1 MTVSNP
7 KSALIKIQN
16 TSALAEH
23 LGLSRWT
30 VSRVINGHAGV
41 KAETAA
47 RVRAAIHDIG
57 FLPNPMARSLRGGR
71 TGTIGVCFQ
80 ELESPLLARKT
91 SILQQMLREEN
102 FNALIELTNRNRAL
116 EEKVIRHFIA
126 TRVEGIVLVGSLQ
139 RPTDAGAVL
148 LAHEKVPVV
157 LIDPEVSLPYPEVS
171 LDREEAM
178 RLVLEHLY
186 SLGHRSFAVLGIDP
200 EDAYGARRWRGIRNT
215 AKTLGISLKTQ
226 ISSYFKPDYHQ
237 HDYRYGEYL
246 AGQLLRSGVLPT
258 AVIALNDRVAMGAI
272 KRLRAA
278 GLEVPRDLS
287 IVGYDNLDFTDY
299 SQPTLTTVDQH
310 VELLM
315 QTARGILLRSIRDG
329 NERGPQRQQIAP
341 VLIEREST
349 APPSKISQ
357 LNNWGKIFPDIY
369 KPHALQSQ

>member
-30 VSRVINGHAGV
+30 VSRVLNGHAGV

-47 RVRAAIHDIG
+47 RVEEAMQEFG
-57 FLPNPMARSLRGGR
+57 FQPNPMARVLRGAR

-80 ELESPLLARKT
+80 EIESPLLAHKT
-91 SILQQMLREEN
+91 AILQQMLREEG
-102 FNALIELTNRNRAL
+102 FIALIELTNRNPAL

-126 TRVEGIVLVGSLQ
+126 SQVEGIVLVGSLQ
-139 RPTDAGAVL
+139 KPDDAGAAYLAREMVPTVL
-148 LAHEKVPVV
+148 V
-157 LIDPEVSLPYPEVS
+157 DPEISLPYSEVS

-226 ISSYFKPDYHQ
+226 ISSYFKPDYYQ

>member
-30 VSRVINGHAGV
+30 VSRVLNGHAGV

-47 RVRAAIHDIG
+47 RVEEAMQEFG
-57 FLPNPMARSLRGGR
+57 FQPNPMARVLRGAR

-80 ELESPLLARKT
+80 EIESPLLAHKT
-91 SILQQMLREEN
+91 AILQQMLREEG
-102 FNALIELTNRNRAL
+102 FIALIELTNRNPAL

-126 TRVEGIVLVGSLQ
+126 SQVEGIVLVGSLQ
-139 RPTDAGAVL
+139 KPDDAGAAYLAREMVPTVL
-148 LAHEKVPVV
+148 V
-157 LIDPEVSLPYPEVS
+157 DPEISLPYSEVSLN
-171 LDREEAM
+171 REEAM

-200 EDAYGARRWRGIRNT
+200 EDAYGARRWRGIHKT

-349 APPSKISQ
+349 APPPKISQ